1 MKVKS
6 RILFIIVLVLLFL
19 IYICFN
25 YFSVNKLS
33 IEEKNRYFG
42 FENQNVYGFYG
53 NEKLEG
59 ELEFSWTEKE
69 AVKRVKIENNKMII
83 AVFCLK
89 PDIENEFVNF
99 KIFINDE
106 AIDEISLKNSSIKY
120 LEYNIIDMGHK
131 IGETIK
137 VKFIIEKLWS
147 PVEYGESEDVRKLG
161 IGVGKIKFA
170 E

>member
-6 RILFIIVLVLLFL
+6 KILFIIVLVPLFL
-19 IYICFN
+19 IYVCFN

-42 FENQNVYGFYG
+42 FENQNIYGFYD
-53 NEKLEG
+53 NERLEG
-59 ELEFSWTEKE
+59 GLEFSWTEKE
-69 AVKRVKIENNKMII
+69 AVKRVKIEKNKMII
-83 AVFCLK
+83 AVFCMK

-99 KIFINDE
+99 KIFINNE
-106 AIDEISLKNSSIKY
+106 AIDKISLENSSIKY
-120 LEYNIIDMGHK
+120 LKYDIVDMGHR

-137 VKFIIEKLWS
+137 VKFIVDKLWS
-147 PVEYGESEDVRKLG
+147 PVEYGESEDSRKLG

>member
-1 MKVKS
+1 
-6 RILFIIVLVLLFL
+6 
-19 IYICFN
+19 
-25 YFSVNKLS
+25 
-33 IEEKNRYFG
+33 
-42 FENQNVYGFYG
+42 
-53 NEKLEG
+53 
-59 ELEFSWTEKE
+59 
-69 AVKRVKIENNKMII
+69 MII

-147 PVEYGESEDVRKLG
+147 PVEYGESEDARKLG

>member
-1 MKVKS
+1 MKIKNKT
-6 RILFIIVLVLLFL
+6 LFIIFLVILFL
-19 IYICFN
+19 IYIYFN
-25 YFSVNKLS
+25 YSSVNKLS

-42 FENQNVYGFYG
+42 FESQNVYGFYG

-69 AVKRVKIENNKMII
+69 AVKRVKIEGNEMII

-106 AIDEISLKNSSIKY
+106 VIDEISLENSNIKY
-120 LEYNIIDMGHK
+120 LRYDIVDMGYK
-131 IGETIK
+131 VGETLE
-137 VKFIIEKLWS
+137 VKFIVDKQWS
-147 PVEYGESEDVRKLG
+147 PIEYGESEDARKLG
-161 IGVGKIKFA
+161 IGVGKIKFT